1 MVLCTVIA
9 ESVRKITFFKIF
21 HFLSTYISA
30 AISNLSLCRDNK
42 IYGGHHMFRKWYKT
56 KMEAHAEKK
65 RIHQMRENY
74 KEDAANTWSDL
85 VKQYNLLLAI
95 GVADESVRNTLNAGG
110 EENIENYDYEAISN
124 SNSELLADISDDKN
138 EHYKKSVILRKSH
151 KVFDSIIAVIAL
163 SVMLVGMNQK
173 DLNWLKAAEVFT
185 ILAIVIKQLI
195 IFFSDPGKKE
205 TNNTIRRNLEK
216 WQMAFIIVAKRKH
229 TSIEQLAF
237 YLSLYYDGIK
247 VTDKKEIKQNGLM
260 VRLKKI
266 FHWLFVDKLELSWRF
281 LIASSITSVALPG
294 LLDFCL
300 PEIINT
306 IMELIEN
313 IKKASWDSI
322 PLIDF
327 IKRIIVIGE
336 SGLLMLFILSVCVF
350 FSVLLVAL
358 IGKATDKV
366 IGMIDGYFD
375 IDDDYVYV
383 KTYLFPQI
391 CRKLLTKLQ

>member
-1 MVLCTVIA
+1 
-9 ESVRKITFFKIF
+9 
-21 HFLSTYISA
+21 
-30 AISNLSLCRDNK
+30 
-42 IYGGHHMFRKWYKT
+42 MFRKWYKT
-56 KMEAHAEKK
+56 KMEAHVEKK

-138 EHYKKSVILRKSH
+138 EHYKNSVILQKAH

-163 SVMLVGMNQK
+163 SVMLVGANQK
-173 DLNWLKAAEVFT
+173 DLNWLIAAAVFT

-216 WQMAFIIVAKRKH
+216 WQMAFKIVAKRKH

-294 LLDFCL
+294 LVDFCL
-300 PEIINT
+300 PEIINA

-391 CRKLLTKLQ
+391 CRNVSPVK